1 MYQTCSFFSVA
12 DCLLLGLALV
22 NIQLVN
28 RFTILQTA
36 GDVLACLFDIS
47 SVVDILPVARRK

>member
-1 MYQTCSFFSVA
+1 MA

-22 NIQLVN
+22 NRQLVN